1 MLKKYN
7 KKLHGIAITVVASI
21 CLTGCTYID
30 DYVFGKDN
38 APQAKPLPEIKHK
51 KQVDIDW
58 SIDIGSFPKGT
69 AVPDLQPIY
78 HADKIYVATSAG
90 TVMSVNKL
98 TGKTLWRNKLDTPLV
113 AGPVVYSDHVA
124 VNTDHSSISI
134 LEKSSGKVVK
144 EVKIASDSIAKPLL
158 IADTMYVKTINGVL
172 YSINIETGK
181 KNWTYNHGSPE
192 IILKASSSPVKY
204 MNHVV
209 VGFSDGEL
217 IAFDESNGHVIW
229 QRHIAFPKG
238 ASDIERLVDIDTNP
252 IIDGS
257 NMYIATYQGEI
268 GSYSIENSEFN
279 WHRQA
284 STYHD
289 LAVDGDILV
298 MVDSD
303 DVVWAFHKNSGS
315 VLWKQKGLKARGL
328 TAPVIWKH
336 HIIVGD
342 KMGVLHAISLKT
354 GEFIGQLTMPGSI
367 ISAPV
372 VEGDACWVLTTNGQL
387 HRLSMRKN

>member
-1 MLKKYN
+1 MTL
-7 KKLHGIAITVVASI
+7 IAS
-21 CLTGCTYID
+21 LTLSGCSYVD
-30 DYVFGKDN
+30 DYVLGKDN
-38 APQAKPLPEIKHK
+38 APHANPLPELKHK
-51 KQVDIDW
+51 KQVNIDW
-58 SIDIGSFPKGT
+58 SVDVGSFPKGT
-69 AVPDLQPIY
+69 AVPDLQPIN
-78 HADKIYVATSAG
+78 HGQRIYVATSAG
-90 TVMSVNKL
+90 TVTTVNKQ
-98 TGKTLWRNKLDTPLV
+98 TGKKIWSNRLDTPLV
-113 AGPVVYSDHVA
+113 AGPIVYANHVA
-124 VNTDHSSISI
+124 VNTDHSSIRI
-134 LEKSSGKVVK
+134 MEKMSGKVVK
-144 EVKIASDSIAKPLL
+144 EVKMASDSIAKPLL
-158 IADTMYVKTINGVL
+158 ISNTMYVKTINGVL

-204 MNHVV
+204 MNHVL

-217 IAFDESNGHVIW
+217 IAFDEDNGHVVW

-257 NMYIATYQGEI
+257 NLYIASYQGEI

-279 WHRQA
+279 WHREA

-289 LAVDGDILV
+289 LAVENDVLV

-303 DVVWAFHKNSGS
+303 DVVWAFQKNTGN
-315 VLWKQKGLKARGL
+315 VLWKQQGLKARGL

-336 HIIVGD
+336 NIWVGD
-342 KMGVLHAISLKT
+342 KMGVLHGISLRS

-367 ISAPV
+367 ISSPV